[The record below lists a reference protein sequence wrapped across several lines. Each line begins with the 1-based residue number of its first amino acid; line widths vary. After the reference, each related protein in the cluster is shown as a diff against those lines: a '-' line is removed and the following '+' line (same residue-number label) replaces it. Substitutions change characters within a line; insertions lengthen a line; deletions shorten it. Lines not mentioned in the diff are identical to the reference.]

1 MEQLHIGL
9 TRDFLQQAPDPWAM
23 GLDWLRHDPR
33 TAWSWLGKH
42 TAEVQ
47 PHQLDGMD
55 AVIAWTPRWTPAS
68 VSESER
74 LLLIARWGV
83 GYDHVDLAACTAAG
97 VMVTITPDAV
107 KRPVATANV
116 AMVLALATRMFGKD
130 ADTRAGL
137 WQQNSLVMPGPGL
150 RGKTLGSIGFGNV
163 AKESFRLLAAFGMKF
178 IACSPSARQE
188 DGNLLQVKIGSM
200 EAVLTQS
207 DFLMINCP
215 LNASTRH
222 MLGSAELAMMKPAAF
237 LINLARGA
245 IVQEAALVEALQQG
259 RLAGAGLDVFES
271 EPLPADHPLTRMAQ
285 VILAPHS
292 LALTEELFARMAD
305 QHRGIIDALLR
316 GETPPHVINKEVL
329 QTAKFRQKQEA
340 LLERLRH

>member
-1 MEQLHIGL
+1 MGLLHVGL

-33 TAWSWLGKH
+33 IAWSWLGEH

-68 VSESER
+68 LAGSEQ

-83 GYDHVDLAACTAAG
+83 GYDHVDLAACTNAG

-116 AMVLALATRMFGKD
+116 VMILALATRMFGKD

-137 WQQNSLVMPGPGL
+137 WQQNSLVMPGSGL
-150 RGKTLGSIGFGNV
+150 RGRTLGSIGFGNV
-163 AKESFRLLAAFGMKF
+163 AQETFRLLAAFGMKF
-178 IACSPSARQE
+178 ITCSPSARQE
-188 DGNLLQVKIGSM
+188 DGDPLQVKIGSM
-200 EAVLTQS
+200 EAVLRQS
-207 DFLMINCP
+207 DFLMVNCP
-215 LNASTRH
+215 LNASTRQ
-222 MLGSAELAMMKPAAF
+222 MLGRAELAMMKPTAF

-245 IVQEAALVEALQQG
+245 IVHEAAMVEALQQG
-259 RLAGAGLDVFES
+259 RIAGAGLDVFES
-271 EPLPADHPLTRMAQ
+271 EPLPATHPLTGMSQ

-292 LALTEELFARMAD
+292 LALTEELFEGMED
-305 QHRGIIDALLR
+305 QHRSIMDALLR

-329 QTAKFRQKQEA
+329 LTAKFRQKREA